1 MMAPDLWA
9 RLWQLVLTY
18 PSLAFMLVVI
28 LCLVGTLIALALLSM
43 LRPEMPLRQWEDDE
57 AQARAVSGRM
67 PLDNWRRSGGNW
79 RGDL

>member
-1 MMAPDLWA
+1 MMAPDLWH

-28 LCLVGTLIALALLSM
+28 LCLVGTLIALALVSM
-43 LRPEMPLRQWEDDE
+43 ARPHVPLDQWEDDAE
-57 AQARAVSGRM
+57 QHKAVSRPVPLETWGRG
-67 PLDNWRRSGGNW
+67 GGNW